1 MISFILI
8 LVLVSLLKENFNVL
22 LFLTFFL
29 ISILYNIFGDSMKK
43 YFWSIFLSLVVGVYL
58 GKFVLSQYD
67 DFNIFPVSLSYD
79 TVYFLQEGVYSSE
92 DIMKN
97 NMSSFNYYIYDIE
110 DDGYHTYVGITK
122 NHDNALKIKEFF
134 KEKGYDIYI
143 RENNV
148 KNNSFISILNQYDI
162 LLSNSDKDS
171 IDSICDQI
179 LSSYEELVIN
189 ENKGDTQE

>member
-1 MISFILI
+1 MF
-8 LVLVSLLKENFNVL
+8 FF
-22 LFLTFFL
+22 FLTFFL
-29 ISILYNIFGDSMKK
+29 NLFLYNKNGDSMRK
-43 YFWSIFLSLVVGVYL
+43 YFWSIFLSLIVGIYL
-58 GKFVLSQYD
+58 GKFILSQYD

-79 TVYFLQEGVYSSE
+79 TVYFLQEGVYSNE

-143 RENNV
+143 KENNI
-148 KNNSFISILNQYDI
+148 KNNSFISVLNQYDI

-171 IDSICDQI
+171 IDSICNQI

-189 ENKGDTQE
+189 ENKGDTKE